1 MTGHKVAS
9 GYGACAETYRMLH
22 VTLILNDDEVLVRM
36 MMIINYSH
44 DLNK

>member
-1 MTGHKVAS
+1 MAS
-9 GYGACAETYRMLH
+9 GYGACAETYGMLH
-22 VTLILNDDEVLVRM
+22 VTLILNDDEVLVRV

>member
-1 MTGHKVAS
+1 MAS
-9 GYGACAETYRMLH
+9 GYSACAETYRMLH

-36 MMIINYSH
+36 MMIINYSR